1 MPVTRI
7 QGRRI
12 PPADVPTKED
22 LHVCRITCFHTQ
34 EDRIIPNRDKR
45 GQKNPSTSRKTKSP
59 TSPDRNFHSSNRTNP
74 ETQRNSLPIPVLKF
88 GYEFFAP
95 FPCEP
100 GPIVPTI
107 ATRTLLQEVIAFMR
121 SLFVAGSESLSVLIA
136 DSNRMQVQL
145 LSSALRRRPEF
156 HIATCQMDADSILQ
170 SVAGKPPQVA
180 ILSPSS
186 PANVAEIVGTLR
198 GFHLSHPIIPKVLL
212 LESWDRELVV
222 SAFRSGARGIFNI
235 TESNLHL
242 LCKCLV
248 RVAGGQVWINTE
260 QTNYL
265 LDLISEV
272 PSLRVVNTGGR
283 PILTPREEQ
292 VVALVAEGF
301 SNREIARELNLS
313 HHTIKK
319 YLFRI
324 FEKLGISTRVELVLY
339 AVNNGDPRPAAWLI
353 GSGHMPHKGN

>member
-1 MPVTRI
+1 
-7 QGRRI
+7 
-12 PPADVPTKED
+12 
-22 LHVCRITCFHTQ
+22 
-34 EDRIIPNRDKR
+34 
-45 GQKNPSTSRKTKSP
+45 
-59 TSPDRNFHSSNRTNP
+59 
-74 ETQRNSLPIPVLKF
+74 
-88 GYEFFAP
+88 
-95 FPCEP
+95 
-100 GPIVPTI
+100 
-107 ATRTLLQEVIAFMR
+107 MR
-121 SLFVAGSESLSVLIA
+121 SPFVAGSESLSVTIA

-145 LSSALRRRPEF
+145 LSSALRRHPEF
-156 HIATCQMDADSILQ
+156 HIATCQLDAESILQ
-170 SVAGKPPQVA
+170 SVAGNPPQVA
-180 ILSPSS
+180 ILSSS
-186 PANVAEIVGTLR
+186 PANVAETVSTLR
-198 GFHLSHPIIPKVLL
+198 GFHLSHPDIPKVLL
-212 LESWDRELVV
+212 LDNWDRELVV
-222 SAFRSGARGIFNI
+222 SAFRCGARGIFNI

-248 RVAGGQVWINTE
+248 RVAAGQVWINTE
-260 QTNYL
+260 QLNCL

-353 GSGHMPHKGN
+353 GGGHMPHKGI